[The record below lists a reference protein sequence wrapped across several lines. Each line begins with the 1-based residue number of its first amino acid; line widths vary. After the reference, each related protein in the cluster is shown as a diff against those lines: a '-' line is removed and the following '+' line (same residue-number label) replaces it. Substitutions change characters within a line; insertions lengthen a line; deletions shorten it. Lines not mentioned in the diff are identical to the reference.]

1 MEQNRG
7 NWYLLTG
14 LILGLALGMIYA
26 WVISPI
32 TEVDTHPNL
41 LRDDYKDIYRS
52 LISRAYQANS
62 NLPRAEARLELLGD
76 DDPALALAAQAQ
88 RFLAENG
95 DTEMAIVLANLSA
108 AVQIAAGPAA
118 TAIPPTV
125 TAIPEGETSSSSNN
139 GGSSD
144 NDGQDSASS
153 SREPTSEAPISPTP
167 SPTSSP
173 PFILQDSSPI
183 CDPTLGETLIQI
195 IATDGSGEGVPGISL
210 EISLG
215 TDPTEVFYTGLK
227 PELGLGY
234 ADYLAEPG
242 LAYQLDVP
250 NSGLVITDIEVPA
263 CQNESEDSYWGSWE
277 IYITHPN

>member
-14 LILGLALGMIYA
+14 LILGLALGLIYA

-32 TEVDTHPNL
+32 SEVDTHPNL

-52 LISRAYQANS
+52 LISRAYQANN
-62 NLPRAEARLELLGD
+62 NLPRAKARLELIGD

-95 DTEMAIVLANLSA
+95 DSEMAIVLANLSA
-108 AVQIAAGPAA
+108 SLQIASRPEA
-118 TAIPPTV
+118 TPIPPTV
-125 TAIPEGETSSSSNN
+125 TTIPEEENPGASTN
-139 GGSSD
+139 GGNSN
-144 NDGQDSASS
+144 NDGQESASTTRDPNS
-153 SREPTSEAPISPTP
+153 QFPTKPTP

-195 IATDGSGEGVPGISL
+195 IATDGSGEGVPGITL

-242 LAYQLDVP
+242 LTYQLEVP
-250 NSGLVITDIEVPA
+250 DSGLIITDIEVPT
-263 CQNESEDSYWGSWE
+263 CQTESEDSYWGSWE

>member
-7 NWYLLTG
+7 NWYLLTA
-14 LILGLALGMIYA
+14 LILGLAMGLIYA
-26 WVISPI
+26 WVISPV

-52 LISRAYQANS
+52 LVSRAYQANH

-95 DTEMAIVLANLSA
+95 DNEMAKVLANLSA
-108 AVQIAAGPAA
+108 ALQISAGPAA
-118 TAIPPTV
+118 TPVPPTL
-125 TAIPEGETSSSSNN
+125 TQNSGGETTGSSTNESSSENN
-139 GGSSD
+139 
-144 NDGQDSASS
+144 GQDSASS
-153 SREPTSEAPISPTP
+153 TREPTSEVPTSPTP
-167 SPTSSP
+167 SPTTSHS
-173 PFILQDSSPI
+173 FFLQDSSRV

-195 IATDGSGEGVPGISL
+195 IATDGSGEGVPGITL

-242 LAYQLDVP
+242 LTYQLEIPD
-250 NSGLVITDIEVPA
+250 SGLVITDIEVPT
-263 CQNESEDSYWGSWE
+263 CLTDSGDSYWGSWE

>member
-62 NLPRAEARLELLGD
+62 NLPRAEARMELLAD

-95 DTEMAIVLANLSA
+95 DNEMAIVLANLSA
-108 AVQIAAGPAA
+108 ALQIAAGPAA
-118 TAIPPTV
+118 TSIPPTG
-125 TAIPEGETSSSSNN
+125 TSISEDETSTSSND
-139 GGSSD
+139 GGNSTSES
-144 NDGQDSASS
+144 QDSTIST
-153 SREPTSEAPISPTP
+153 REPSSEAPTSPTP
-167 SPTSSP
+167 SPTTSP

-215 TDPTEVFYTGLK
+215 TDPTEVFFTGLK

-242 LAYQLDVP
+242 LTYQLEIP
-250 NSGLVITDIEVPA
+250 ESGLVIADIEVPT

>member
-1 MEQNRG
+1 MEHNRG

-14 LILGLALGMIYA
+14 LLLGLALGIIYA
-26 WVISPI
+26 WVISPV
-32 TEVDTHPNL
+32 TEVDTHPDL

-52 LISRAYQANS
+52 LISRAYQANN
-62 NLPRAEARLELLGD
+62 NLPRAEARLKLIGD
-76 DDPALALAAQAQ
+76 EDPALALAAQAQ

-95 DTEMAIVLANLSA
+95 DTEMAKVLANLSA
-108 AVQIAAGPAA
+108 ALQIASGPAA
-118 TAIPPTV
+118 TPIPPTATEEEESS
-125 TAIPEGETSSSSNN
+125 TAAGNDNQGADSST
-139 GGSSD
+139 
-144 NDGQDSASS
+144 
-153 SREPTSEAPISPTP
+153 REPSSEAPTTPIP

-195 IATDGSGEGVPGISL
+195 IATDGSGAGIPDITL
-210 EISLG
+210 EIQLG
-215 TDPTEVFYTGLK
+215 TNPKEVFYTGLK

-242 LAYQLDVP
+242 LTYQLEVP
-250 NSGLVITDIEVPA
+250 DSGLIISDIEVPT
-263 CQNESEDSYWGSWE
+263 CQTESDDSYWGSWE

>member
-7 NWYLLTG
+7 NMYLLTG
-14 LILGLALGMIYA
+14 LILGIAMGMIYA
-26 WVISPI
+26 WVISPV

-52 LISRAYQANS
+52 LVSRAYLANN
-62 NLPRAEARLELLGD
+62 NLPRAEARLELIGD

-95 DTEMAIVLANLSA
+95 DNEMAKVLANLSA
-108 AVQIAAGPAA
+108 ALQTSAGPAA
-118 TAIPPTV
+118 TPAPPTR
-125 TAIPEGETSSSSNN
+125 TANSEEGTSGTSSSENN
-139 GGSSD
+139 D
-144 NDGQDSASS
+144 QETASS
-153 SREPTSEAPISPTP
+153 TREPTSEVPTSPTP

-195 IATDGSGEGVPGISL
+195 TATDGSGEGVPGITM

-215 TDPTEVFYTGLK
+215 VDPTEIFYTGLK

-242 LAYQLDVP
+242 LTYQLEVP
-250 NSGLVITDIEVPA
+250 ESGLVIADIEVPT
-263 CQNESEDSYWGSWE
+263 CLTESGDSYWGSWE
-277 IYITHPN
+277 VYITHPN

>member
-14 LILGLALGMIYA
+14 LILGLVLGMIYA

-95 DTEMAIVLANLSA
+95 DNEMAKVLANLSA
-108 AVQIAAGPAA
+108 ALQIAAGPAA
-118 TAIPPTV
+118 TPIPSTV
-125 TAIPEGETSSSSNN
+125 TAIPDGETSNN
-139 GGSSD
+139 GGNSNSE
-144 NDGQDSASS
+144 GQDSASS
-153 SREPTSEAPISPTP
+153 TREPTSVAPTSPTP

-242 LAYQLDVP
+242 LTYQLEIP
-250 NSGLVITDIEVPA
+250 NSGLVINDIEVPT
-263 CQNESEDSYWGSWE
+263 CQNESENSYWGSWE

>member
-14 LILGLALGMIYA
+14 LILGLVFGMIFA
-26 WVISPI
+26 WVISPVR
-32 TEVDTHPNL
+32 EVDTHPNL

-52 LISRAYQANS
+52 LISRAYQANN
-62 NLPRAEARLELLGD
+62 NLPRAEARLELIGD
-76 DDPALALAAQAQ
+76 NDPALALAAQAQ

-95 DTEMAIVLANLSA
+95 DNEMAKVLANLSA
-108 AVQIAAGPAA
+108 ALQISSGPAA
-118 TAIPPTV
+118 TPIPPTV
-125 TAIPEGETSSSSNN
+125 TAISENETSNGSNSSNSEN
-139 GGSSD
+139 
-144 NDGQDSASS
+144 NGQDSATST
-153 SREPTSEAPISPTP
+153 REPTSEALSSPTP

-195 IATDGSGEGVPGISL
+195 IATDGSGEGVPGITL

-215 TDPTEVFYTGLK
+215 TNPSEVFYTGLK

-242 LAYQLDVP
+242 LTYQLEVP
-250 NSGLVITDIEVPA
+250 DSGLVISDIEVPT
-263 CQNESEDSYWGSWE
+263 CQTESGDSYWGSWE